1 MTPDEVQEILDLQDP
16 RTSVVPFSSM
26 FLNMMKLGPSDKGML
41 TQIPGYKEFLDEASR
56 IGYGYCVI
64 DEGRPIVC
72 FGIIMQWPHVAEC
85 WLIPDT
91 ERIKVWRHRFH
102 KGSLRFFEEAASRL
116 DLHRIHVTVDVDNPV
131 ALKWITRMK
140 FKKEAVLQK
149 YSYNEK
155 DMVMYSRLFVR

>member
-16 RTSVVPFSSM
+16 RTSVVPFSST
-26 FLNMMKLGPSDKGML
+26 FLNMMKLGLSDKGML

-72 FGIIMQWPHVAEC
+72 FGIVMQ
-85 WLIPDT
+85 DT

-155 DMVMYSRLFVR
+155 DMVIYSILFVR

>member
-1 MTPDEVQEILDLQDP
+1 MIPYEVEEILGLQDE
-16 RTSVVPFSSM
+16 RTSVIPFNS
-26 FLNMMKLGPSDKGML
+26 FLLNTMQLGPSDKAML
-41 TQIPGYKEFLDEASR
+41 KNIPGYKEYLDAASDA
-56 IGYGYCVI
+56 GYGYCVV
-64 DEGRPIVC
+64 DRGRPIVC
-72 FGIIMQWPHVAEC
+72 FGIALQWPHVAEC

-91 ERIKVWRHRFH
+91 QRIKQWRHRFH
-102 KGSLRFFEEAASRL
+102 KGSLKFFEEVASRL
-116 DLHRIHVTVDVDNPV
+116 DLHRIHVTVDVDNIV